1 MDEVRKQLSS
11 HDVGTIK
18 KQLLE
23 RKQELEQELKQLHQ
37 EHFSD
42 GHVQDVADQ
51 ALSSTMENLN
61 SSLQVTKLEEY
72 RRIVMALEMIEE
84 GSYGICVDCQTPI
97 SEKRLM
103 LFPNATRCIACQELY
118 EERGSEKM
126 E

>member
-1 MDEVRKQLSS
+1 MDEVRKELVPN
-11 HDVGTIK
+11 VGVIK

-23 RKQELEQELKQLHQ
+23 RKQELEQELKRLHQ

-42 GHVQDVADQ
+42 GQVQDVADQ

-61 SSLQVTKLEEY
+61 SSLQIAKLDEY

-84 GSYGICVDCQTPI
+84 GSYGMCTDCQTPI
-97 SEKRLM
+97 SEKRLK
-103 LFPNATRCIACQELY
+103 LFPNATRCLACQELY